1 MMDLSGSIVAIVTPF
16 DSTGELDMDA
26 YVSLLDWHVDSGTA
40 AIVVAGSTGESGSL
54 SAGEKDRLI
63 AAAVEQVNGR
73 VPVIAGTGAAA
84 TAATIEAT
92 RRAAALGADAALV
105 VTPYY
110 VRPPQRG
117 LVAHFRAVADATD
130 LPLLLY
136 NVPSRTGVDMLPSTV
151 EQLSGY
157 RSIIGL
163 KEANASIERMRELV
177 RTVGGQMI
185 LLSGDDDSCAR
196 SIAEGAR
203 GVISVVANVAPA
215 MMADLCRMGLEGRS
229 DQAAVLSDQMQPLFK
244 AMSCDSNPIPV
255 KWALAQQ
262 GRCKDHVRLPLVSLA
277 SEQHATVRD
286 AMSELIQ

>member
-1 MMDLSGSIVAIVTPF
+1 MDLTGSIVAIVTPF
-16 DSTGELDMDA
+16 DLDGRLDMDA
-26 YVSLLDWHVDSGTA
+26 YVSLLNWQVDQGTS
-40 AIVVAGSTGESGSL
+40 AIVVGGSTGESGSL
-54 SAGEKDRLI
+54 SAGEKDTLL
-63 AAAVEQVNGR
+63 AAAVDQINGR

-92 RRAAALGADAALV
+92 RRAADLGADAALV

-117 LVAHFRAVADATD
+117 LVAHFRAVAEASD
-130 LPLLLY
+130 LPLVLY
-136 NVPSRTGVDMLPSTV
+136 NVPSRTGVDMLPATV
-151 EQLSGY
+151 QQLAGY

-163 KEANASIERMRELV
+163 KEANAAGERMRELV
-177 RTVGGQMI
+177 RAVGGQMV

-196 SIAEGAR
+196 SMAEGAR
-203 GVISVVANVAPA
+203 GVISVAANVAPA

-262 GRCKDHVRLPLVSLA
+262 GRCEDYVRMPLVSLA
-277 SEQHATVRD
+277 SEQHAQVRD
-286 AMSELIQ
+286 AMSAVLQ